1 LVHVN
6 MTGVVHVLNF
16 SQPLPHDQDFYD
28 DQAAKIRDNLL
39 SATDDDGDHA
49 RNDTD
54 HPHSPENQVIA
65 GTAEVSATAGGSH
78 TMAFMRFVES
88 TTVIHAGET
97 VGWSNLGPVAAHTI
111 TFGIEPTD
119 PMPPSSN
126 VTLDADGARH
136 AVINSPTDSV
146 NSGFIAASPQ
156 DRVGLSQS
164 PLRVTRSA

>member
-1 LVHVN
+1 
-6 MTGVVHVLNF
+6 
-16 SQPLPHDQDFYD
+16 
-28 DQAAKIRDNLL
+28 
-39 SATDDDGDHA
+39 
-49 RNDTD
+49 
-54 HPHSPENQVIA
+54 
-65 GTAEVSATAGGSH
+65 
-78 TMAFMRFVES
+78 
-88 TTVIHAGET
+88 VIHAAET
-97 VGWSNLGPVAAHTI
+97 VEWSNLGPVAAHTI